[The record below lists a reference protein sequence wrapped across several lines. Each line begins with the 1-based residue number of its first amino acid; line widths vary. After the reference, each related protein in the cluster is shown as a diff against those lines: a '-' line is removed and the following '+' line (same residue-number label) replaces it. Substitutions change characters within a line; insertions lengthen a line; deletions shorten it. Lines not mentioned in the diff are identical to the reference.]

1 MTSPTPIR
9 IACDVAGRAQLD
21 TLTPFQGA
29 LKSAPEEELAK
40 LRHEIL
46 ETGFAFPVYVWKDPS
61 DQKVY
66 IVGGHQRVTV
76 LKRLRDEGF
85 RFPEDQVPVVEVFAA
100 SYQEAKRRVLQD
112 VAQYGKIQREG
123 LAEFMKESGM
133 SIGDLESSFRLP
145 DVDVRSF
152 RQQFFPEGAVVQ
164 DPSAEWQGMPQFEQ
178 QSAESF
184 RHVIVHFPNAESV
197 EKFFK
202 LIEQSD
208 TGKTKSIWF
217 PPQERMETES
227 KRYAADDA
235 QPQ

>member
-9 IACDVAGRAQLD
+9 IACDVAGRAHLD
-21 TLTPFQGA
+21 ALTPFQGS
-29 LKSAPEEELAK
+29 LKAMTEEEAAK
-40 LRHEIL
+40 LRHEIV
-46 ETGFAFPVYVWKDPS
+46 ETGFAFPVYVWKDTAE
-61 DQKVY
+61 QKVY

-100 SYQEAKRRVLQD
+100 SYQEAKRRVIQD

-123 LAEFMKESGM
+123 LAEFMKESGLT
-133 SIGDLESSFRLP
+133 IGDLEASFRLP
-145 DVDVRSF
+145 DMDVRSF
-152 RQQFFPEGAVVQ
+152 KNQFFPEGAVVQ
-164 DPSAEWQGMPQFEQ
+164 DPASEWQGMPEFQ
-178 QSAESF
+178 QDNAESF
-184 RHVIVHFPNAESV
+184 RHVIVHFPDEAAA

-202 LIEQSD
+202 LIEQPD
-208 TGKTKSIWF
+208 TGKTKTVWF
-217 PPQERMETES
+217 PPQERMDTES